1 MIQIYYTNSHLIRIY
16 EINIYLLK
24 YMFLPL
30 ILEERRM
37 TYWKKGDVVWYE
49 QFSQKYY
56 KWILMVENVNK
67 RCRIM

>member
-37 TYWKKGDVVWYE
+37 TY
-49 QFSQKYY
+49 
-56 KWILMVENVNK
+56 
-67 RCRIM
+67 